1 MKGWQRNLPLPFCLH
16 IEASI
21 GKPIAE
27 KGYKMEKEYI
37 KPEAELV
44 KFVEEEDLMTGDTIT
59 NSGEFGTGI
68 GGVTSWN
75 FNELNLNA
83 L

>member
-27 KGYKMEKEYI
+27 KGYKMKKEYI
-37 KPEAELV
+37 KPEAEMM
-44 KFVEEEDLMTGDTIT
+44 KFVEAEEIMTDIKSVT
-59 NSGEFGTGI
+59 EL
-68 GGVTSWN
+68 GVWYDEVN
-75 FNELNLNA
+75 GFKH
-83 L
+83 

>member
-27 KGYKMEKEYI
+27 KGYKMKKEYI
-37 KPEAELV
+37 KPEAEMM
-44 KFVEEEDLMTGDTIT
+44 KFLEEEDLMTDPLSARLDIT
-59 NSGEFGTGI
+59 DIPDGET
-68 GGVTSWN
+68 WY
-75 FNELNLNA
+75 
-83 L
+83 

>member
-27 KGYKMEKEYI
+27 KGYKMKKEYI
-37 KPEAELV
+37 KPEAEMM
-44 KFVEEEDLMTGDTIT
+44 KFLEEEDLMTDPLSARLDIT
-59 NSGEFGTGI
+59 DIPDGETW
-68 GGVTSWN
+68 S
-75 FNELNLNA
+75 
-83 L
+83 

>member
-27 KGYKMEKEYI
+27 KGYKMKKEYI
-37 KPEAELV
+37 KPEAEMM
-44 KFVEEEDLMTGDTIT
+44 KFLEEEEIMSNAPGMA
-59 NSGEFGTGI
+59 GGT
-68 GGVTSWN
+68 TSYD
-75 FNELNLNA
+75 FADLNLNA

>member
-1 MKGWQRNLPLPFCLH
+1 MAEKSAITFLSYLKVEGGVDCEV
-16 IEASI
+16 ID
-21 GKPIAE
+21 E

-44 KFVEEEDLMTGDTIT
+44 RFVEEEEIMSNAPGMDG
-59 NSGEFGTGI
+59 GTMDFYF
-68 GGVTSWN
+68 S
-75 FNELNLNA
+75 NLNPNA

>member
-27 KGYKMEKEYI
+27 KGYKMKKEYI
-37 KPEAELV
+37 KPEAEMM
-44 KFVEEEDLMTGDTIT
+44 KFVEAEEIMNQGNAFNESIM
-59 NSGEFGTGI
+59 
-68 GGVTSWN
+68 GVTDN
-75 FNELNLNA
+75 PF
-83 L
+83 